1 MQPGEEITDAAP
13 RAAVAPPECPACGA
27 SAPGERRA
35 VPDHEYG
42 LAHRASYTRCLA
54 CGSEYQSP
62 MPRSEDLA
70 AWYPPSYH
78 SMGGRGR
85 LQQIRDEMRLRRL
98 AKLLDGDGAL
108 LDYGCGDGAFLVHA
122 APKLAPRP
130 LYGFEIAAQS
140 ETARLA
146 DGAVTLV
153 KGRFEDLLAVLPPCR
168 LIAMNHVIEHLP
180 DPREVLGALEARLLP
195 GGRFEGQTPAA
206 GSLEQKVFGA
216 AWSGYHAPRHTVVF
230 SRPGLERLFSRVG
243 LVDIEVRGAFNPA
256 GLALSLAA
264 LSHGDAPGVVARRG
278 LRWLG
283 LLGLGAALAPVDLLS
298 GAPAV
303 VDFAARKPEQS
314 VRAGA
319 PA

>member
-1 MQPGEEITDAAP
+1 MQPREQITDAAP
-13 RAAVAPPECPACGA
+13 RAAAPPECPACGA
-27 SAPGERRA
+27 TAPGARRA

-42 LAHRASYTRCLA
+42 LAHRAAYTRCLA

-62 MPRSEDLA
+62 MPGPEDLA
-70 AWYPPSYH
+70 AWYPASYH
-78 SMGGRGR
+78 SLGGRGR

-98 AKLLDGDGAL
+98 EKLLDGDGAL
-108 LDYGCGDGAFLVHA
+108 LDYGCGDGAFLAHA
-122 APKLAPRP
+122 AAKLAPRP

-140 ETARLA
+140 ETVHLA
-146 DGAVTLV
+146 GGAVTLV
-153 KGRFEDLLAVLPPCR
+153 KGRFDDLLATLPACR

-180 DPREVLGALEARLLP
+180 DPLGVLRALGERLLP

-230 SRPGLERLFSRVG
+230 SRTGLERLFSRVG
-243 LVDIEVRGAFNPA
+243 LVDVEVRGAFNPA

-264 LSHGDAPGVVARRG
+264 LAHGDAPGVVARRG

-283 LLGLGAALAPVDLLS
+283 LLGLGAVLTPIDLLS

-303 VDFAARKPEQS
+303 VDFAARKAEES
-314 VRAGA
+314 RGAGA
-319 PA
+319 AP